1 VVLALRYR
9 DVAVILPGDI
19 GRECEA
25 RTISRIERDPI
36 TILKAPHHGSATSS
50 TQKFL
55 STLNPRAVIF
65 SAGRHNPFGLPAPV
79 VVGRYRAL
87 GAAMFSTTEDGA
99 VILDTDGWSA
109 TLRGWT
115 GRTMTINGVH

>member
-19 GRECEA
+19 GREGEA
-25 RTISRIERDPI
+25 RTISRIERAPI

-50 TQKFL
+50 TQQFL

-65 SAGRHNPFGLPAPV
+65 SAGRHNPFGHPAPV